1 MTDVERAATSL
12 ARAFHDDPVFAHLV
26 PVGAPARERRL
37 ATLFAAQARTAER
50 HGRVLTSEGCEAV
63 ALWLAPGRWKATPSV
78 LLRETVPAV
87 RALRGRAIRGLRVQ
101 AALERVHPVEPHWY
115 LHALGTDPAHQGRG
129 LGSSALA
136 PVLERCDADG
146 VPAYLESSKHDNIPF
161 YERHGFR
168 VTGEVA
174 LPAGGPSA
182 WPMWRDPRP

>member
-1 MTDVERAATSL
+1 MTADRAAAVL

-26 PVGAPARERRL
+26 PSGAPGREGRL
-37 ATLFAAQARTAER
+37 AALFAAQARTAAH
-50 HGRVLTSEGCEAV
+50 HGRVLVSEGGEAA

-87 RALRGRAIRGLRVQ
+87 RALRGRTIQGLRVQ
-101 AALERVHPVEPHWY
+101 VALERVHPAEPHWY

-129 LGSSALA
+129 HGSALLA
-136 PVLERCDADG
+136 TVLDRCDDEG
-146 VPAYLESSKHDNIPF
+146 VPAYLESSKHGNIPF

-168 VTGEVA
+168 VTSEVA